1 MIMISNRIKNNIYAL
16 ISLSTIIITVISFVF
31 ITGFL
36 VRMNDLALN
45 VDDKLVEEKNTV
57 LNTSGYEKI
66 KDKLEKISTVSTNI
80 SGQD

>member
-1 MIMISNRIKNNIYAL
+1 MIMISNKIKNNIYAL